1 MDIGNVAF
9 CWFFAM
15 FICLLFFFVGFPGTG
30 NNSQTDWQQ
39 FVWKQNSSEN
49 TNAIFCILV
58 NSVFGFCKAEGNG
71 HVTVGKRTP
80 RSLSRNYQT
89 PPSLS
94 PSLVYLSFLA
104 GYIGRIYTDTT
115 FSLSRVYL
123 SFFGTI
129 YWQEMY
135 RHPSDH
141 HRNPNINN
149 KDQIVGD

>member
-1 MDIGNVAF
+1 MLHFVDFVQCLFVVFLLILLEQKIIHRQSDSD
-9 CWFFAM
+9 FF
-15 FICLLFFFVGFPGTG
+15 
-30 NNSQTDWQQ
+30 
-39 FVWKQNSSEN
+39 EN
-49 TNAIFCILV
+49 RTVLRTPMQIFCILV

-104 GYIGRIYTDTT
+104 QYIGRIYTDTT

-123 SFFGTI
+123 SFLAQCIGRKCTDTPLI
-129 YWQEMY
+129 TTE
-135 RHPSDH
+135 
-141 HRNPNINN
+141 I
-149 KDQIVGD
+149 QISITKIR